1 MIRAWGRM
9 GRGERRHRHRFG
21 KQRRMRYEWG
31 GKDRSEMA
39 AAVRRMHEGMQ
50 QVDAFFLHACVV
62 VMVVGVR
69 RLRMPGSAMAG
80 FVQIS
85 DRGEYGIDQH
95 RQHEH

>member
-1 MIRAWGRM
+1 MISAR
-9 GRGERRHRHRFG
+9 
-21 KQRRMRYEWG
+21 RRMRRRERRRRNGIGEQRRVRYEG
-31 GKDRSEMA
+31 SGKDRSEMA